1 MLRYRQ
7 VEQGAD
13 DFQLMFSDFFGM
25 DVHKLFSEIRNIEL
39 ENALHE
45 RLAKV
50 VDIHGAVDGFSIWLS
65 QEVSHDALG
74 IRDELSGKWH
84 FVCSH
89 HGSEQSD
96 LINTAK
102 AIVERNRQKGG
113 LFQLFYKIETIKT
126 SMGVIKLIILR
137 KKQPFSACE
146 LTIIERGVKIL
157 SNTLE
162 RVFYFEMLYRQSRM
176 DALTGLAN
184 RRVFEEKIEELM
196 TGSRRY
202 GFPISLAILD
212 LDNFKEINDG
222 LGHDEGDRT
231 LKKVAG
237 IFQDMIRASD
247 LVARLGGDEFA
258 ILLPNTEL
266 EEAKILVQR
275 IINSVNKLDIQTP
288 HGKKLGVSVGVSQWD
303 GKLRKEAWI
312 KLTDDLLYAAKRT
325 GRNCYFTL

>member
-7 VEQGAD
+7 VDQRAD
-13 DFQLMFSDFFGM
+13 DIKLMLSDFTGM
-25 DVHKLFSEIRNIEL
+25 DVNKLFSEIRNIEL

-45 RLAKV
+45 RLARV
-50 VDIHGAVDGFSIWLS
+50 VDIHGAVDAFSLWLS
-65 QEVSHDALG
+65 QEVPHDALG

-89 HGSEQSD
+89 HGSEQAH
-96 LINTAK
+96 LICTAK
-102 AIVERNRQKGG
+102 AIVERNRQKIG
-113 LFQLFYKIETIKT
+113 LFQSFFKIETIKT

-137 KKQPFSACE
+137 KKQRFSDEE
-146 LTIIERGVKIL
+146 LGVIERGVKIL
-157 SNTLE
+157 TNTLE
-162 RVFYFEMLYRQSRM
+162 RVFYFEILYRQSRM

-196 TGSRRY
+196 TSSNRY
-202 GFPISLAILD
+202 GLPISLAILD

-222 LGHDEGDRT
+222 LGHDEGDRI

-237 IFQDMIRASD
+237 LFQDMIRASD

-258 ILLPNTEL
+258 ILLPNTGL
-266 EEAKILVQR
+266 EEAQILAKR
-275 IINSVNKLDIQTP
+275 IINAVNRLDIKTP
-288 HGKKLGVSVGVSQWD
+288 FGKKLGVSVGVSQWD
-303 GKLRKEAWI
+303 GKLGKEAWL
-312 KLTDDLLYAAKRT
+312 KLTDDSLYAAKRA